1 MSHPKYPDFVQG
13 EQSPFGVAAA
23 GLRAPSGPQPPP
35 KKIRAD
41 PEHLADVA
49 DAVVFRISKSKLVHR
64 QGVRPDW
71 FGEFQG

>member
-35 KKIRAD
+35 KKIGAD
-41 PEHLADVA
+41 PEHPGDLPAPIEIRV
-49 DAVVFRISKSKLVHR
+49 SKSELVHR
-64 QGVRPDW
+64 QGVGPDG
-71 FGEFQG
+71 FVKLQG